1 MRRLVI
7 LLPFLLAALLSCGQ
21 RPGPSPTPQTP
32 PPPGQGL
39 EALTKELLRSPT
51 QGQAGAVEA
60 EALYQTTEYFQAL
73 AQKEGTSF
81 ERYQRDYLDKYLV
94 FSLSLNTHSVDLSPY
109 QLEALSLLRDGRGR
123 DAQPVRWEEDQGSS
137 SHHRSGRLLFPR
149 EGLDPA
155 SGLELVVRDVGG
167 VTERTFRWDGPSLGE
182 LPLDEHEQHHA

>member
-1 MRRLVI
+1 MRKLAI

-60 EALYQTTEYFQAL
+60 EALYQTADYLRAL
-73 AQKEGTSF
+73 AQKEGISF
-81 ERYQRDYLDKYLV
+81 ERYQREYLDKYLV

-109 QLEALSLLRDGRGR
+109 RLEELSILRDGKGR
-123 DAQPVRWEEDQGSS
+123 DARPVRWEEDQGSS

-167 VTERTFRWDGPSLGE
+167 VAERTFRWDGPSLGI
-182 LPLDEHEQHHA
+182 LPLDEREQHHA

>member
-21 RPGPSPTPQTP
+21 RAGPSPTLRTT
-32 PPPGQGL
+32 PPGQGL
-39 EALTKELLRSPT
+39 ESLTKELLRSPT

-60 EALYQTTEYFQAL
+60 EALYQTVDYFQAL

>member
-1 MRRLVI
+1 MRRLAI
-7 LLPFLLAALLSCGQ
+7 LLSLLLAALLSCGQ
-21 RPGPSPTPQTP
+21 RPGPSPTLQA

-39 EALTKELLRSPT
+39 EALTGELLRSPT
-51 QGQAGAVEA
+51 EGQGGAVEA

-73 AQKEGTSF
+73 AQKEGVSF
-81 ERYQRDYLDKYLV
+81 ERYQREYLDKYLV
-94 FSLSLNTHSVDLSPY
+94 FSLNLNTHSVDLSPY
-109 QLEALSLLRDGRGR
+109 RLEALSLLRDGKGR
-123 DAQPVRWEEDQGSS
+123 DARPVRWEEDQDSS
-137 SHHRSGRLLFPR
+137 SHHRSGRLLFPK

>member
-21 RPGPSPTPQTP
+21 RAGPSPTLRTT
-32 PPPGQGL
+32 PPGQGL
-39 EALTKELLRSPT
+39 ESLTKELLRSPT

-60 EALYQTTEYFQAL
+60 EALYQTVDYFQAL
-73 AQKEGTSF
+73 AQMEGTSF

-109 QLEALSLLRDGRGR
+109 RLEALSLLQDGKGR
-123 DAQPVRWEEDQGSS
+123 DARPVRWEEDEGSS
-137 SHHRSGRLLFPR
+137 IHHRSGRLLFPK
-149 EGLDPA
+149 EGLDAA

-167 VTERTFRWDGPSLGE
+167 VRERTFRWDGPSLGI
-182 LPLDEHEQHHA
+182 LPLDEREQHHA